1 MADRGGIVCGRKAT
15 NGGYVFTRMICD
27 LAKGRDLVACHRLIM
42 GVSSLRLE
50 PRLGGVFLCRGSASA
65 DERGLSGNGRKSQYR
80 STMPVYIDDA
90 IWEWRGLK
98 WAHLLAD
105 DTDELHRF
113 AASLGIHQT
122 SYQGPPKTSVP
133 HYDLTGY
140 ERRRAIA
147 SGAIAC
153 SRDEIVVVVRRLRS
167 R

>member
-1 MADRGGIVCGRKAT
+1 MPGFGIRRLTGGGRCRATAGKA
-15 NGGYVFTRMICD
+15 NIG
-27 LAKGRDLVACHRLIM
+27 
-42 GVSSLRLE
+42 
-50 PRLGGVFLCRGSASA
+50 
-65 DERGLSGNGRKSQYR
+65 
-80 STMPVYIDDA
+80 STMSVYIDDA

-122 SYQGPPKTSVP
+122 SYQGPPKTSIP

>member
-1 MADRGGIVCGRKAT
+1 MPGFGIRRLTGGGRCRATAGKA
-15 NGGYVFTRMICD
+15 M
-27 LAKGRDLVACHRLIM
+27 
-42 GVSSLRLE
+42 S
-50 PRLGGVFLCRGSASA
+50 
-65 DERGLSGNGRKSQYR
+65 
-80 STMPVYIDDA
+80 VYIDDA
-90 IWEWRGLK
+90 IWDWCGLK

-113 AASLGIHQT
+113 AASLGIHRT
-122 SYQGPPKTSVP
+122 SYQGPPKTSIP